1 MSSVEQ
7 QVASCVVNSVWEVA
21 VIGGAGWLVSRAV
34 RRFGPRVEHVVWVMT
49 LGPAV
54 VTPGL
59 PMVWAAVRG
68 MMARPLAEG
77 ATVRFAVAG
86 AAGSPVARRGFA
98 VPEAVIL
105 GLLVL
110 FGVAVAYFAVRL
122 CWRVGRVVRL
132 RRSAEP
138 VVLGEDLEQAW
149 GRCRRAFGVEGARIL
164 RSRHVAG
171 PVTAGFWKPVVMVPD
186 GFLDGCREG
195 DFVAAMAH
203 ECAHIR
209 RGDFG
214 KNLLYEMAGVVIG
227 YHPVTWFVKARLAQT
242 REMICDEMAS
252 ETVLDAYSYAASLL
266 RLAEKLTGGERVAA
280 SPAMGIFDADA
291 LERRIRRMK
300 EKKFQVSGRVRGM
313 VTGASMVLLFCVAG
327 ALSAMAGTVHAQT
340 KEGFTSVAGTKLH
353 LYAGATCTY
362 YDLHTRAHAGTCAT
376 RPGDAGEYFCAENGS
391 EKFQPQ
397 IGCKAKVEWTRGA
410 EAAEPA
416 AKKERGAEEQA
427 TGSDGNVGKVYAIG
441 KDVTAPIAIFTP
453 EPKYTKKARLAKY
466 QGIVD
471 LQIIVT
477 KQGLP
482 ADIKVVRHLGMGLD
496 EKAVEAVKQYRFKP
510 AMYHGHPVAVKMIV
524 EVLFHLY

>member
-1 MSSVEQ
+1 
-7 QVASCVVNSVWEVA
+7 
-21 VIGGAGWLVSRAV
+21 
-34 RRFGPRVEHVVWVMT
+34 
-49 LGPAV
+49 
-54 VTPGL
+54 
-59 PMVWAAVRG
+59 MVWAAVRG

>member
-49 LGPAV
+49 LGLAV

-68 MMARPLAEG
+68 MMARPVAEG
-77 ATVRFAVAG
+77 ASVRFALAG

-327 ALSAMAGTVHAQT
+327 ALSAMAGTIHVQAKGDSSHVTTVNLPA
-340 KEGFTSVAGTKLH
+340 KADLG
-353 LYAGATCTY
+353 CTY
-362 YDLHTRAHAGTCAT
+362 YDHGKPHPGTCMAL
-376 RPGDAGEYFCAENGS
+376 PGDSFDYFCAENGTK
-391 EKFQPQ
+391 KFQLQ
-397 IGCKAKVEWTRGA
+397 AICKWKVERA
-410 EAAEPA
+410 RRMEAAESA
-416 AKKERGAEEQA
+416 AKKEQGARGQ
-427 TGSDGNVGKVYAIG
+427 TGGADGNVGKVYAIG
-441 KDVTAPIAIFTP
+441 KDVTAPIPIFAP
-453 EPKYTKKARLAKY
+453 EPQYTKKARLAKY

-524 EVLFHLY
+524 EVLFRLH